1 MLRLLPLLLFLLVP
15 PSFAEVYRWV
25 DSSGRVQ
32 YSDHAP
38 PGIDVKTVGAKPA
51 TGSDSGTAVKT
62 YSDKEQDFRKRQ
74 VESSE
79 KAKKQAALDD
89 ESKAK
94 QQNCTQARTQLATA
108 QNGGRIT
115 RMNEKGEREYLDD
128 NAIAAARVKGQDDVA
143 KWCS

>member
-1 MLRLLPLLLFLLVP
+1 MLRFLPLLLLLLVP

-25 DSSGRVQ
+25 DSNGRVQ

-38 PGIDVKTVGAKPA
+38 PDIDAKTVGAKPA
-51 TGSDSGTAVKT
+51 TGSDSGAAAKSYV
-62 YSDKEQDFRKRQ
+62 DKEQDFRKRQ
-74 VESSE
+74 VENAE

-108 QNGGRIT
+108 QAGGRIA
-115 RMNEKGEREYLDD
+115 RLNEKGQREYLDD
-128 NAIAAARVKGQDDVA
+128 NAIATERVKGQESVA

>member
-15 PSFAEVYRWV
+15 PSFGEVYRWV
-25 DSSGRVQ
+25 DSDGRVQ

-38 PGIDVKTVGAKPA
+38 PGIDAKIVGAKPA
-51 TGSDSGTAVKT
+51 TGGDSGTAVKT
-62 YSDKEQDFRKRQ
+62 YTDKEQDFRKRQ
-74 VESSE
+74 VESAE
-79 KAKKQAALDD
+79 KAKKQATLDD

-94 QQNCTQARTQLATA
+94 QQNCTQARAQLATTET
-108 QNGGRIT
+108 GGRIA

-128 NAIAAARVKGQDDVA
+128 SAIAAERVKGLDSVA